1 MIRRPPRSTQSRSSA
16 ASDVYKRQLQHLA
29 SEQFLKRCTDQFDRL
44 YLEGS
49 TNARIMAISIHPYI
63 TGVPHRIKY
72 LEALLDYVI
81 GHDGVALMT
90 ASEIGDWYRAEMSK
104 P

>member
-1 MIRRPPRSTQSRSSA
+1 MGVSGVS
-16 ASDVYKRQLQHLA
+16 QHRLTRA
-29 SEQFLKRCTDQFDRL
+29 FTDFPHLDLPSEQFLKRCTDQFDRL
-44 YLEGS
+44 YLEGG

-90 ASEIGDWYRAEMSK
+90 ASQVGDWYRSEMSK
-104 P
+104 S